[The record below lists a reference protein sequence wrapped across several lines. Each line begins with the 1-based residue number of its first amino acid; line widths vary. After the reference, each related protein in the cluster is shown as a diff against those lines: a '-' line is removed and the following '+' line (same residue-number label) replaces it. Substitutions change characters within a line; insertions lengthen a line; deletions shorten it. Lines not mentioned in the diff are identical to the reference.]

1 MKGKRSAKSTGGKI
15 ALIILI
21 LAAAAAGGIAWWLLG
36 SGGPAPAAESAAPA
50 ASVQPTPSPTPVP
63 TPTPTPEPTPTP
75 TPTMEERTAALA
87 AEMTAQMSRY
97 EKICQLIIVAPEDIT
112 GVSTATQ
119 AGPATK
125 AGLERYPICGIL
137 YRRPNML
144 SQSQLKQ
151 MLDNSQSYSKIPLIF
166 TCDEEGGRVTRL
178 MSTVGTTWVGPM
190 LDYEDQGPE
199 TAYDNAYTIGSDL
212 ASCGFNTDLAPVADV
227 WTNPENTVIGDRA
240 YSTDFDT
247 AAELVAAAVEG
258 FHDGGVGTVLKHFPG
273 HGDTSTDTHTGA
285 AVVNKSVDEL
295 MTGELKPFI
304 AGIEAGADMVMV
316 GHITMTAIDSERPAS
331 LSREVVT
338 GLLREKLGWDGVVI
352 TDGLEMGALDGYG
365 MGERC
370 VMALEA
376 GVDILLGPDDIPGV
390 VQAVTEAVQS
400 GRLTERQIDE
410 SVLRVLSLKL
420 DYLGE
425 F

>member
-21 LAAAAAGGIAWWLLG
+21 LVAVAAGGIAWWLLG

-166 TCDEEGGRVTRL
+166 TCDEEG
-178 MSTVGTTWVGPM
+178 
-190 LDYEDQGPE
+190 
-199 TAYDNAYTIGSDL
+199 
-212 ASCGFNTDLAPVADV
+212 
-227 WTNPENTVIGDRA
+227 
-240 YSTDFDT
+240 
-247 AAELVAAAVEG
+247 
-258 FHDGGVGTVLKHFPG
+258 DG
-273 HGDTSTDTHTGA
+273 
-285 AVVNKSVDEL
+285 
-295 MTGELKPFI
+295 
-304 AGIEAGADMVMV
+304 
-316 GHITMTAIDSERPAS
+316 
-331 LSREVVT
+331 
-338 GLLREKLGWDGVVI
+338 
-352 TDGLEMGALDGYG
+352 
-365 MGERC
+365 
-370 VMALEA
+370 
-376 GVDILLGPDDIPGV
+376 
-390 VQAVTEAVQS
+390 
-400 GRLTERQIDE
+400 
-410 SVLRVLSLKL
+410 
-420 DYLGE
+420 
-425 F
+425 